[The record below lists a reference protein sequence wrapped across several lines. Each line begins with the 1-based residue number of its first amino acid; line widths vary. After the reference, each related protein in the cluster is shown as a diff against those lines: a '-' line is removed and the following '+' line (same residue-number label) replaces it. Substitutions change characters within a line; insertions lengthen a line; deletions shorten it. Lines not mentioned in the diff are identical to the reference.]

1 MGDDDDQRTMFTR
14 GITAGALAARKA
26 AFSSTQAAAARFASS
41 DAASVTVPLTL
52 NTLSGKYATA
62 AFVAGAKKGQLKP
75 LEQELAALKSVFV
88 AEPQIVDLIS
98 NPVLPAADK
107 MATISDVVKKAS
119 LSELASGLFT
129 VLSDNSRMPE
139 APRVIDDFLAIMA
152 AHRGELTITITTAQP
167 LDKDLQARLESALK
181 SSAAA
186 SQKGAKLV
194 IENKLN
200 PNLLGGLVVDFADK
214 TVDLSVQSQVNRLNA
229 TLAQPI

>member
-1 MGDDDDQRTMFTR
+1 MPRLSAEVGDDELTGRDTLQ
-14 GITAGALAARKA
+14 
-26 AFSSTQAAAARFASS
+26 
-41 DAASVTVPLTL
+41 TVPLTL

-107 MATISDVVKKAS
+107 MATISDVVKKVNKAS

>member
-1 MGDDDDQRTMFTR
+1 MGDDDDDQRTMFTR

-107 MATISDVVKKAS
+107 MATISDVVKKVNKAS

-167 LDKDLQARLESALK
+167 LDKDLQGR
-181 SSAAA
+181 
-186 SQKGAKLV
+186 
-194 IENKLN
+194 
-200 PNLLGGLVVDFADK
+200 LVVDFADK